1 MSRKQCRA
9 KPAVGAFT
17 VGKDYTFKI
26 KSDSGGGYLVNDD
39 KGVEIRLPNS
49 ICFSA
54 VGKSGKVSSPPV
66 TIPRGY
72 SPSPLKVS
80 NDGI

>member
-1 MSRKQCRA
+1 MSKKRCHS
-9 KPAVGAFT
+9 KPAHGSFS
-17 VGKDYTFKI
+17 VGKDYSFKI
-26 KSDSGGGYLVNDD
+26 KTDSGGGYLVNDD

-66 TIPRGY
+66 TIPRGH
-72 SPSPLKVS
+72 SPAPLKIS